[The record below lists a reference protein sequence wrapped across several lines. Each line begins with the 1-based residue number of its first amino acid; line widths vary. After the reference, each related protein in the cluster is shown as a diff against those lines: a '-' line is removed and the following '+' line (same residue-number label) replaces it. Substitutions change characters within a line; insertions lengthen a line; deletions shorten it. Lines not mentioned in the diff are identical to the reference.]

1 LPFII
6 TTMKTK
12 DIFELAIKMGQQADL
27 RGPEKVAKILQRKQK
42 DYEKL
47 SEKARADFNQEGLTN
62 PYLDSC
68 ILNVTEDKEI
78 KKVLVGIDMEPAEI
92 LLAHELGDI
101 DLVIAHHPE
110 GKGLA
115 HLAEVMSL
123 QSEVL
128 SQYGVPI
135 NVAEGLMKVRIS
147 EVARGINVAN
157 HERAVDIARLLKVN
171 FICLHTP
178 CDNLA
183 ARFLKEKL
191 EENPDLEKVGDLID
205 SLKQIPEYQQAA
217 QIGAGPKVYAGNI
230 DNYLGRVAVT
240 EITGG
245 TEGSPKLYE
254 KMTQAGLGTVVGMH
268 LSEEHRKEAEAA
280 NINVVIAGHIS
291 SDSLGVNLFLDV
303 LEKQGIEIV
312 PCSGLIRVSRNK

>member
-1 LPFII
+1 
-6 TTMKTK
+6 MKIK
-12 DIFELAIKMGQQADL
+12 EIFDLALKMGQTADL
-27 RGPEKVAKILQRKQK
+27 RGADKVAKILARKQK

-47 SEKARADFNQEGLTN
+47 NEKAKQDYELESLIN
-62 PYLDSC
+62 PYLDSA
-68 ILNVTEDKEI
+68 ILNIAQDKEI

-115 HLAEVMSL
+115 HLADVMAL

-128 SQYGVPI
+128 SSYGVPI

-147 EVARGINVAN
+147 EVARGVNAAN
-157 HERAVDIARLLKVN
+157 HERAVDMARLLKLN

-183 ARFLKEKL
+183 ARFLKERI
-191 EENPDLEKVGDLID
+191 EDNPALEKVEDLMEQ
-205 SLKQIPEYQQAA
+205 LQEIPEYQSAA
-217 QIGAGPKVYAGNI
+217 KIGAGPKIFAGSA

-254 KMTQAGLGTVVGMH
+254 KMAQAGIGTVVGMH

-303 LEKQGIEIV
+303 LEQQGIEIV
-312 PCSGLIRVSRNK
+312 ACSGLLRVSRVKR